1 MNEDAIIQMLRE
13 LEIYGFRYT
22 KDFYKDITN
31 LIDTDLKKF
40 IKVFS
45 FEMKLF
51 DENEYNKFERLY
63 PEEENQKKK
72 LGDDKLYRY
81 EYRRSKKNVKCI
93 FVLFKKD
100 GTKLFLNAFQEDWD
114 KTKGDNSYKDNM
126 KRAMRI
132 LSKERGK
139 II

>member
-22 KDFYKDITN
+22 KD
-31 LIDTDLKKF
+31 
-40 IKVFS
+40 
-45 FEMKLF
+45 
-51 DENEYNKFERLY
+51 
-63 PEEENQKKK
+63 
-72 LGDDKLYRY
+72 
-81 EYRRSKKNVKCI
+81 
-93 FVLFKKD
+93 
-100 GTKLFLNAFQEDWD
+100 
-114 KTKGDNSYKDNM
+114 SYKDNM

>member
-1 MNEDAIIQMLRE
+1 MNENTIIQMLRE

-22 KDFYKDITN
+22 KDFYKDIIS

-63 PEEENQKKK
+63 PEEESQKRK
-72 LGDDKLYRY
+72 LGSDELYRY

-93 FVLFKKD
+93 FVLLKKD
-100 GTKLFLNAFQEDWD
+100 GTKLLLNAFQEDWD
-114 KTKGDNSYKDNM
+114 KTKGDDSYKDNI

-139 II
+139 

>member
-1 MNEDAIIQMLRE
+1 MNEDAITQMLRE

-22 KDFYKDITN
+22 KDFYKDIIS

-63 PEEENQKKK
+63 PEEESQKRK
-72 LGDDKLYRY
+72 LGSDELYRY

-93 FVLFKKD
+93 FVLLKKD
-100 GTKLFLNAFQEDWD
+100 GTKLLLNAFQEDWD
-114 KTKGDNSYKDNM
+114 KTKGDDSYKDNI

-139 II
+139 

>member
-1 MNEDAIIQMLRE
+1 MNENTIIQMLRE
-13 LEIYGFRYT
+13 LEIYGFHYT
-22 KDFYKDITN
+22 KDFYKDIIS

-63 PEEENQKKK
+63 PEEESQKRK
-72 LGDDKLYRY
+72 LGSDELYRY

-93 FVLFKKD
+93 FVLLKKD
-100 GTKLFLNAFQEDWD
+100 GTKLLLNAFQEDWD
-114 KTKGDNSYKDNM
+114 KTKGDDSYKDNI

-139 II
+139 